1 MALHEAAQPAFREYA
16 NQVVVN
22 ARSLAD
28 ELLARGFELGMGGTD
43 NHLILIDLTGKNV
56 PGKPLAKALDR
67 AGIVTNYNTV
77 PFDPRK
83 PFNPS
88 GLRIGT
94 PAVTSRGM
102 GPAEMQ
108 TIAGLIDEVTR
119 SVSTDD
125 ETIIKRVAGQVRELA
140 GGFPAPGITV

>member
-1 MALHEAAQPAFREYA
+1 M
-16 NQVVVN
+16 
-22 ARSLAD
+22 
-28 ELLARGFELGMGGTD
+28 
-43 NHLILIDLTGKNV
+43 
-56 PGKPLAKALDR
+56 
-67 AGIVTNYNTV
+67 TNYNTV

-125 ETIIKRVAGQVRELA
+125 ETVIKRVAGQVRELA